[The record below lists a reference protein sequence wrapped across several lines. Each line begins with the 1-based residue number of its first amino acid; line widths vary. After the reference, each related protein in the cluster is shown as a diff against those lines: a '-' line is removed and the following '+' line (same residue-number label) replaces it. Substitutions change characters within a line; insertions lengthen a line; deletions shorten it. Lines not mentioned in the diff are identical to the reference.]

1 MKGLILAAGMGTR
14 LFPLTRTRP
23 KCLVHTAGR
32 PMMEY
37 QLDSLRRA
45 GISETT
51 IVVGYMAE
59 AVRDHFG
66 SNYRGVN
73 ISYVENTDY
82 DKTNNL
88 YSLWLAREKF
98 DEDILLI
105 ESDLV
110 FDDLLIW
117 DLLMIDAPNVA
128 IVDNFQPTMNGTAIL
143 AEDGIAN
150 HMVLKSDQGPE
161 FDYGQALKT
170 VNIYRICK
178 ETLAETIV
186 PKMKEILD
194 DNGSDMYYEAV
205 FANLIESGCMK
216 MAAMNTGN
224 RKWAEIDT
232 LDDLRDAERLFAAAV
247 IS

>member
-23 KCLVHTAGR
+23 KCLVHVAGR

-45 GISETT
+45 GIHETT
-51 IVVGYMAE
+51 IVIGHMAD

-73 ISYVENTDY
+73 ISYVENADY

-88 YSLWLAREKF
+88 YSLWLAREEF
-98 DEDILLI
+98 NEGILLI

-110 FDDLLIW
+110 FDDLLVW
-117 DLLMIDAPNVA
+117 DLLMMKAPNLA
-128 IVDNFQPTMNGTAIL
+128 IVDYFQPTMDGTVIM
-143 AEDGIAN
+143 AEDGVAKQ
-150 HMVLKSDQGPE
+150 MVLKSDQGPE
-161 FDYGQALKT
+161 FDYSQALKT
-170 VNIYRICK
+170 VNIYRLCK
-178 ETLAETIV
+178 ETLVETIV
-186 PKMKEILD
+186 PKMEEFLD
-194 DNGSDMYYEAV
+194 DDRSDMYYEAV
-205 FANLIESGCMK
+205 FADLIESGCMK

-232 LDDLRDAERLFAAAV
+232 LDDLRDAERMFAAAAV
-247 IS
+247 G